1 MESKVSAARSRMTSL
16 LAPIEKWLTVEEI
29 ESLGEVS
36 IETALE
42 IAAERRERQRAHRL
56 YAELRHN
63 CREPPRDQRSAEWRV
78 YSALL
83 YANSQHRLRLSGLV
97 RRTGLPRAELLA
109 AVRRLREQGYLQFGV
124 ERR

>member
-1 MESKVSAARSRMTSL
+1 MGSKAAAARSRMTSL
-16 LAPIEKWLTVEEI
+16 VAPIETWLTVEEL
-29 ESLGEVS
+29 ENLREVS
-36 IETALE
+36 LETLLK
-42 IAAERRERQRAHRL
+42 IAAERRERQRAQRL
-56 YAELRHN
+56 YAQLRHSG
-63 CREPPRDQRSAEWRV
+63 REPPGGPASAEWRV
-78 YSALL
+78 YRTLL